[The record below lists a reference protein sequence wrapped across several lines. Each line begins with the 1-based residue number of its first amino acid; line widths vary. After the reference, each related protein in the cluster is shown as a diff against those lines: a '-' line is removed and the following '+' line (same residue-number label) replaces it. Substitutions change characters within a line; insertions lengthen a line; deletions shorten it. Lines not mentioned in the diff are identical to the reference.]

1 MSTTTTT
8 TTTESTTRRGSHSSG
23 SVPLMAVPRDVAAT
37 VNGSSN
43 SDPGPST
50 SSTISTLRSL
60 YPRAAHALLQRDFA
74 LTHALLESAFE
85 LLTPPP
91 PIPHSTPDALDTHR
105 RKWEIL
111 RITLETSAYA
121 SPPSSSS
128 SSSSS
133 TKRIGVGADY
143 VLPPALRANL
153 MLSAP
158 GLITA
163 LHTRSVRLFTPQQQS
178 PKAAFLPAQILVPLV
193 LSSVKLECPDVGR
206 SMIEDWLA
214 QRHSVESRRSD
225 AEGYERIL
233 ELYCLHVLPRLHE
246 WEYAQEFLEYE
257 SELPE
262 STRQHFKTTLRA
274 LQAHEIEAARTIP
287 SPPPIPSDSS
297 ESNSTLSSR
306 TPSPSPSVGSSSS
319 SDTDDTHST
328 RTVVPHTPRAKNGMN
343 GLSPLTPTSSTT
355 STSSLAVHSKRVNG
369 HAGTATVSGKRAA
382 SPSSTFLTGTSH
394 SRQHSS
400 RITGADSDHAPGTL
414 STRNYNQSSTLTL
427 LMSTFR
433 AYLAQ
438 LGPSRL
444 IFALLCILIP
454 IFSFLTRLRKRRRQ
468 HPSGLSTS
476 VDAVRRR
483 LAGQSDRGIVGTIWA
498 EVVRAVSDAMRMAG
512 SGLV

>member
-1 MSTTTTT
+1 
-8 TTTESTTRRGSHSSG
+8 
-23 SVPLMAVPRDVAAT
+23 MAVPRDAAAT

-50 SSTISTLRSL
+50 SSAISTLRSL

-74 LTHALLESAFE
+74 LTHALIESAFE
-85 LLTPPP
+85 LLPPP
-91 PIPHSTPDALDTHR
+91 PPGFRSAPDALDTHR

-133 TKRIGVGADY
+133 TKRIGVGAD

-163 LHTRSVRLFTPQQQS
+163 LHSRSVRLFTPRQQS
-178 PKAAFLPAQILVPLV
+178 PKAAFLPAQILVPLI

-214 QRHSVESRRSD
+214 QRGSVDSRRSD
-225 AEGYERIL
+225 AKGYERIL

-262 STRQHFKTTLRA
+262 YIRQHFKTTLCA
-274 LQAHEIEAARTIP
+274 SQTQEIEAARTIP
-287 SPPPIPSDSS
+287 SPPPILSDSS
-297 ESNSTLSSR
+297 ESNSSSSSR

-328 RTVVPHTPRAKNGMN
+328 RTVVPHTARAKHGMD
-343 GLSPLTPTSSTT
+343 GLSPLTPTHSTT
-355 STSSLAVHSKRVNG
+355 STSSLVAHSKRANG

-382 SPSSTFLTGTSH
+382 SPSSTVHAGTSR

-400 RITGADSDHAPGTL
+400 RITSADSDHTPGTL
-414 STRNYNQSSTLTL
+414 STRNRNQSSTLTL
-427 LMSTFR
+427 LASTFR

-444 IFALLCILIP
+444 IFALLCILVP
-454 IFSFLTRLRKRRRQ
+454 LFSFLARLRKRRRQ

-476 VDAVRRR
+476 VDAVRRQ
-483 LAGQSDRGIVGTIWA
+483 LAGQADRGIVGTIWT
-498 EVVRAVSDAMRMAG
+498 EVVRAVSDAVRMAG

>member
-8 TTTESTTRRGSHSSG
+8 TTTTISTTRRGSHSSG
-23 SVPLMAVPRDVAAT
+23 SVPLMAVPRVAAVT

-85 LLTPPP
+85 LLASPPP
-91 PIPHSTPDALDTHR
+91 GFPSTPDALDTHR

-128 SSSSS
+128 SS
-133 TKRIGVGADY
+133 TKRIGVGTDD

-163 LHTRSVRLFTPQQQS
+163 LHTRSVRLFTPRQQS
-178 PKAAFLPAQILVPLV
+178 PKAAFLPAQILVPLI
-193 LSSVKLECPDVGR
+193 LSSVKLERPDVGR

-214 QRHSVESRRSD
+214 QRGSVDSGQSD
-225 AEGYERIL
+225 ADGYERIL

-257 SELPE
+257 SQLPE
-262 STRQHFKTTLRA
+262 NIRQHFKTTLRA
-274 LQAHEIEAARTIP
+274 SQAQEIEAARTIP
-287 SPPPIPSDSS
+287 SPPPILPDSS
-297 ESNSTLSSR
+297 ESNSSSSSR
-306 TPSPSPSVGSSSS
+306 TPSPSPSVGSNSS

-328 RTVVPHTPRAKNGMN
+328 RTVVPHTARAKHGMN
-343 GLSPLTPTSSTT
+343 GLSPLTPTHSTT
-355 STSSLAVHSKRVNG
+355 STSSLVAHSKRANG

-382 SPSSTFLTGTSH
+382 SPSPTVHAGTSR

-400 RITGADSDHAPGTL
+400 RITSADSDHAPGTL
-414 STRNYNQSSTLTL
+414 SIPNRNQSSTLTL
-427 LMSTFR
+427 LASTFR

-444 IFALLCILIP
+444 IFALLCILVP
-454 IFSFLTRLRKRRRQ
+454 LFSFLARLRKRRRQ
-468 HPSGLSTS
+468 RASGSSTS

-483 LAGQSDRGIVGTIWA
+483 LTGQADRGIVGTIWA
-498 EVVRAVSDAMRMAG
+498 EVVRAVSDAVRMAG